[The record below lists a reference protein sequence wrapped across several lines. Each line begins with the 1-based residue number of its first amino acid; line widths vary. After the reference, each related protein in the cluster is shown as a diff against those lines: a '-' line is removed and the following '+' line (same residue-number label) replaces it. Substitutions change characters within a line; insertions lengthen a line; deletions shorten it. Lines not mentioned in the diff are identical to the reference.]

1 MKSKNVITKFKD
13 FKLNESTEFNFLRFN
28 PDSVRPAV
36 AVDDKSLSLNAYD
49 RNAEQIRV
57 AMTRIED
64 IMYNLK
70 GTNAYKDLRSKLG
83 LEHQDIQNMKIIRI
97 LKSNN
102 INYDVYIQFG
112 IDGEE
117 YWGVVKNILVNP
129 EIKSEVF
136 KDQNLYQSKEW
147 VIKIKGLI
155 IKTIKNWLK
164 PEPGNYR
171 LLNNEVTCYS
181 TETGKMLKMEKGI
194 EIEVVRS
201 HDNKIIIRFEN
212 DTYNL
217 TGDNYI
223 YFNYWFEKV
232 S

>member
-49 RNAEQIRV
+49 RNADQIRV

-136 KDQNLYQSKEW
+136 KDQNLYQSKLFDHYQYLNDPLNS
-147 VIKIKGLI
+147 IFSQLYKMYKYLQ
-155 IKTIKNWLK
+155 TYFYL
-164 PEPGNYR
+164 YA
-171 LLNNEVTCYS
+171 LL
-181 TETGKMLKMEKGI
+181 
-194 EIEVVRS
+194 
-201 HDNKIIIRFEN
+201 
-212 DTYNL
+212 
-217 TGDNYI
+217 
-223 YFNYWFEKV
+223 
-232 S
+232 